1 MPSRSFIAQVPKGLW
16 SGTLKQAVRIA
27 FRESSICSAC
37 ESHLPPT
44 LQECNTA
51 HTSCLS
57 DLENICLFPTVTQ
70 SWNYL
75 SYDGSGKS
83 CGKASLS

>member
-1 MPSRSFIAQVPKGLW
+1 MPLGSLVAQVPKGLW
-16 SGTLKQAVRIA
+16 SGTLKQAVSVA

-37 ESHLPPT
+37 EFHLPPT

-51 HTSCLS
+51 HTSCLN
-57 DLENICLFPTVTQ
+57 DLENIFLFPTVTQ
-70 SWNYL
+70 TWNYL

-83 CGKASLS
+83 CRTASLF